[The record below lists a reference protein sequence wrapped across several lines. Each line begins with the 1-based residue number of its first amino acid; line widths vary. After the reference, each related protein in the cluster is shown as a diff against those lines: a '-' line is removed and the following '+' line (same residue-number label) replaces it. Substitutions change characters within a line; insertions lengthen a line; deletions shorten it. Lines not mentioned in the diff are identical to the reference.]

1 MKTEW
6 YAPLAAAFCLMLAYG
21 SSVQPDGERTSDALD
36 RQIERIERQKVALPL
51 GACKASDIVGR
62 TVHNPQGEKL
72 GEIEDVVFDPQ
83 ADPAP
88 MYVVMSFGGF
98 LDRDEKRFAIPWDE
112 LQPSQDRTNFVLGL
126 PREAFERA
134 RGIEDLVAP
143 PLAATTSR

>member
-36 RQIERIERQKVALPL
+36 RQIERIENAERTLPL
-51 GACKASDIVGR
+51 GACKATDVVGR
-62 TVHNPQGEKL
+62 TVHNPQGERL
-72 GEIEDVVFDPQ
+72 GTIEDVVFDPG

-98 LDRDEKRFAIPWDE
+98 LDRDEKRFAIPWSE
-112 LQPSQDRTNFVLGL
+112 LEPSRDRRGFVLGL

-134 RGIEDLVAP
+134 RGIEDVVAP
-143 PLAATTSR
+143 ALAATVR